1 MDNETKEIGKQLAKL
16 NDKIER
22 LITLL
27 KQGVEEVKAPREE
40 KPAIGSSGEFNSN
53 TSSEK

>member
-22 LITLL
+22 LIALL
-27 KQGVEEVKAPREE
+27 KQGVEEVKSQNED

-53 TSSEK
+53 NASEK